1 MTLGG
6 DGFQL
11 RRWVRPVQGNTS
23 FVGWLP
29 KAARQRLNCRSAG
42 NVEPWDSF
50 GELAVG
56 LGPRSRFGIWAYRRW
71 WHLPLVF
78 GLCYG
83 LLMFGISYFGVV
95 NSRNE
100 HHFVASLVE
109 AAILGAIFG
118 LLMLGRPWW
127 LQPKADQEGD

>member
-1 MTLGG
+1 MGE
-6 DGFQL
+6 
-11 RRWVRPVQGNTS
+11 PVQGNTS

-56 LGPRSRFGIWAYRRW
+56 LVQGRVSGSGHIGVGGISHW
-71 WHLPLVF
+71 VF

-83 LLMFGISYFGVV
+83 LLMFGISHFGVV

-100 HHFVASLVE
+100 QV
-109 AAILGAIFG
+109 
-118 LLMLGRPWW
+118 RYR
-127 LQPKADQEGD
+127 